1 MDTNKSE
8 KFRGIVIAS
17 KSDHKSGKILD
28 IYTVELGR
36 IKAYVRSAYDLR
48 DNVSRSSFVFTES
61 EFSLS
66 QYKDIF
72 MVNDSKV
79 LYAPKLLDGD
89 LKKIQDFAFLSE
101 LLMTLLNTQEGD
113 DYIYTMIITM
123 LNVMDIYPEKAKLII
138 LAFILKLTYILG
150 YFPRI
155 QTKDEINTYSFNY
168 EDGMIIARD
177 KEYSNK
183 SITIKEINFMN
194 YLLNSKFK
202 DLISIGYEEK
212 YILNLKRLFIN
223 YILYIFDKDEFKTL
237 KVKYWGGKNVFSRF
251 NDESTKLLEGQ
262 RLLSNGALWR
272 WKRRRND
279 ESTHIP

>member
-48 DNVSRSSFVFTES
+48 DSVSRSSFVFTES

-72 MVNDSKV
+72 IVNDSKV

-89 LKKIQDFAFLSE
+89 LNKIQDFAFLSE

-123 LNVMDIYPEKAKLII
+123 LNVMDIYPEKAKIII
-138 LAFILKLTYILG
+138 LAFILKLIYILG

-155 QTKDEINTYSFNY
+155 QIKDEINTYSFNY

-177 KEYSNK
+177 KAYSNK
-183 SITIKEINFMN
+183 SITIKEINFMD

-202 DLISIGYEEK
+202 DLINIDYEEK

>member
-123 LNVMDIYPEKAKLII
+123 LNVMDIYPEKAKIII
-138 LAFILKLTYILG
+138 LAFILKLIYILG

-155 QTKDEINTYSFNY
+155 QIKDEINTYSFNY
-168 EDGMIIARD
+168 EDGMIITRD

-202 DLISIGYEEK
+202 DLISIEYEEN

>member
-66 QYKDIF
+66 QYMDIF

-123 LNVMDIYPEKAKLII
+123 LNVMDIYLEKAKLII
-138 LAFILKLTYILG
+138 LAFILKLIYILG

-155 QTKDEINTYSFNY
+155 QIKDEINTYSFNY

-194 YLLNSKFK
+194 YLLNRKFK
-202 DLISIGYEEK
+202 DLISIEYEEK

-262 RLLSNGALWR
+262 RLLGNGALWR
-272 WKRRRND
+272 WKRRGND

>member
-123 LNVMDIYPEKAKLII
+123 LNVMDIYPEKAKIII
-138 LAFILKLTYILG
+138 LAFILKLIYILG

-155 QTKDEINTYSFNY
+155 EIKDEINTYSFNY

-262 RLLSNGALWR
+262 RLLGNGALWR
-272 WKRRRND
+272 WKRRGND

>member
-61 EFSLS
+61 KFSLS

-101 LLMTLLNTQEGD
+101 LLMTLLNTQEGN

-138 LAFILKLTYILG
+138 LAFILKLIYILG

-272 WKRRRND
+272 WKRRGND

>member
-123 LNVMDIYPEKAKLII
+123 LNVMDIYPEKAKIII
-138 LAFILKLTYILG
+138 LAFILKLIYILG

-155 QTKDEINTYSFNY
+155 QIKDEINTYSFNY
-168 EDGMIIARD
+168 EDGMIIERD

>member
-123 LNVMDIYPEKAKLII
+123 LNVMDIYPEKAKIII
-138 LAFILKLTYILG
+138 LAFILKLIYILG

-155 QTKDEINTYSFNY
+155 QIKDEFNTYSFNY
-168 EDGMIIARD
+168 EDGMIVARD
-177 KEYSNK
+177 KAYSNK
-183 SITIKEINFMN
+183 TLTIKEINFMN

-202 DLISIGYEEK
+202 DLISTEYEEK
-212 YILNLKRLFIN
+212 YIENLKKLFIN

>member
-1 MDTNKSE
+1 MDTNKSQ

-138 LAFILKLTYILG
+138 LAFILKLIYILG

-155 QTKDEINTYSFNY
+155 QIKDEINTYSFNY

-272 WKRRRND
+272 WKRRGND

>member
-1 MDTNKSE
+1 MDINKSE

-101 LLMTLLNTQEGD
+101 LLVTLLNTQEGD

-138 LAFILKLTYILG
+138 LAFILKLIYILG

-155 QTKDEINTYSFNY
+155 QIKDEINTYSFNY

-202 DLISIGYEEK
+202 DLISIEYEEK

-223 YILYIFDKDEFKTL
+223 YIIYIFDKDEFKTL

>member
-138 LAFILKLTYILG
+138 LAFILKLIYILG

-155 QTKDEINTYSFNY
+155 QIKDEINTYSFNY

-202 DLISIGYEEK
+202 DLISIEYEEK

-279 ESTHIP
+279 ESTHFP

>member
-17 KSDHKSGKILD
+17 KNDHKSGKILD

-138 LAFILKLTYILG
+138 LAFILKLIYILG

-155 QTKDEINTYSFNY
+155 QIKDEINTYSFNY

-202 DLISIGYEEK
+202 DLISIEYEEK

>member
-28 IYTVELGR
+28 IYIVELGR

-123 LNVMDIYPEKAKLII
+123 LNVMDIYPEKAKIII
-138 LAFILKLTYILG
+138 LAFILKLIYILG

-272 WKRRRND
+272 WKRRGND

>member
-66 QYKDIF
+66 QFKDIF

-123 LNVMDIYPEKAKLII
+123 LNVMDIYPEKAKIII
-138 LAFILKLTYILG
+138 LAFILKLIYILG

-155 QTKDEINTYSFNY
+155 QIKDEINTYSFNY

>member
-123 LNVMDIYPEKAKLII
+123 LNVMDIYPEKAKIII
-138 LAFILKLTYILG
+138 LAFILKLIYILG

-155 QTKDEINTYSFNY
+155 QIKDEINTYSFNY

-194 YLLNSKFK
+194 YLLNIKFK

-272 WKRRRND
+272 WKRCRND

>member
-101 LLMTLLNTQEGD
+101 LFMTLLNTQEGD

-123 LNVMDIYPEKAKLII
+123 LNVMDIYPEKAELII
-138 LAFILKLTYILG
+138 LAFIMKLIYILG
-150 YFPRI
+150 HFPRI
-155 QTKDEINTYSFNY
+155 QIKDEINTYSFNY

>member
-123 LNVMDIYPEKAKLII
+123 LNIMDIYPEKAKIII
-138 LAFILKLTYILG
+138 LAFILKLIYILG

-155 QTKDEINTYSFNY
+155 QIKDEINTYSFNY

-183 SITIKEINFMN
+183 SIRIKEINFMN

>member
-123 LNVMDIYPEKAKLII
+123 LNVMDIYPEKAEIII
-138 LAFILKLTYILG
+138 LAFILKLIYILG

-155 QTKDEINTYSFNY
+155 QIKDEINTYSFNY

-202 DLISIGYEEK
+202 DLISIEYEEK

>member
-79 LYAPKLLDGD
+79 LYAPKLFDGD

-138 LAFILKLTYILG
+138 LAFILKLIYILG

-155 QTKDEINTYSFNY
+155 QIKDEINTYSFNY

>member
-79 LYAPKLLDGD
+79 LHAPKLLDGD

-138 LAFILKLTYILG
+138 LAFILKLIYILG

-155 QTKDEINTYSFNY
+155 QIKDEINTYSFNY

-202 DLISIGYEEK
+202 DLISIEYEEK
-212 YILNLKRLFIN
+212 YILNLKILFIN

>member
-262 RLLSNGALWR
+262 RLLGNGALWR

>member
-79 LYAPKLLDGD
+79 LYAPKLFDGD

-101 LLMTLLNTQEGD
+101 LLMTLLNIQEGD

-138 LAFILKLTYILG
+138 LAFILKLIYILG

-155 QTKDEINTYSFNY
+155 QIKDEINTYSFNY

>member
-1 MDTNKSE
+1 M
-8 KFRGIVIAS
+8 AW
-17 KSDHKSGKILD
+17 
-28 IYTVELGR
+28 
-36 IKAYVRSAYDLR
+36 
-48 DNVSRSSFVFTES
+48 
-61 EFSLS
+61 LS
-66 QYKDIF
+66 Q
-72 MVNDSKV
+72 
-79 LYAPKLLDGD
+79 
-89 LKKIQDFAFLSE
+89 
-101 LLMTLLNTQEGD
+101 
-113 DYIYTMIITM
+113 
-123 LNVMDIYPEKAKLII
+123 
-138 LAFILKLTYILG
+138 
-150 YFPRI
+150 
-155 QTKDEINTYSFNY
+155 EI
-168 EDGMIIARD
+168 
-177 KEYSNK
+177 EYSNK

-272 WKRRRND
+272 WKRRGND

>member
-8 KFRGIVIAS
+8 KFRGIVIAI

-138 LAFILKLTYILG
+138 LAFILKLIYILG

-155 QTKDEINTYSFNY
+155 QIKDEINTYSFNY

-272 WKRRRND
+272 WKRRGND

>member
-1 MDTNKSE
+1 
-8 KFRGIVIAS
+8 
-17 KSDHKSGKILD
+17 
-28 IYTVELGR
+28 
-36 IKAYVRSAYDLR
+36 
-48 DNVSRSSFVFTES
+48 
-61 EFSLS
+61 
-66 QYKDIF
+66 
-72 MVNDSKV
+72 
-79 LYAPKLLDGD
+79 
-89 LKKIQDFAFLSE
+89 
-101 LLMTLLNTQEGD
+101 MTLLNTQEGD

-138 LAFILKLTYILG
+138 LAFILKLIYILG

-237 KVKYWGGKNVFSRF
+237 KVKY
-251 NDESTKLLEGQ
+251 
-262 RLLSNGALWR
+262 
-272 WKRRRND
+272 
-279 ESTHIP
+279 

>member
-1 MDTNKSE
+1 MDTSKSE

-101 LLMTLLNTQEGD
+101 LFMTLLNTQEGD

-123 LNVMDIYPEKAKLII
+123 LNVMDIYPEKAELII
-138 LAFILKLTYILG
+138 LAFIMKLIYILG
-150 YFPRI
+150 HFPRI
-155 QTKDEINTYSFNY
+155 QIKDEINTYSFNY

-262 RLLSNGALWR
+262 SLLSNGALWR

>member
-123 LNVMDIYPEKAKLII
+123 LNVMDIYPEKAKIII
-138 LAFILKLTYILG
+138 LAFILKLIYILG

-155 QTKDEINTYSFNY
+155 QIEDEINTYSFNY

-194 YLLNSKFK
+194 YLLNIKFK
-202 DLISIGYEEK
+202 DLISIEYEEK

-251 NDESTKLLEGQ
+251 NDESTKLLEWQ

>member
-123 LNVMDIYPEKAKLII
+123 LNVMDIYPEKAKIII
-138 LAFILKLTYILG
+138 LAFILKLIYILG

-202 DLISIGYEEK
+202 DLISIEYEEK
-212 YILNLKRLFIN
+212 YILNLKRLFID

>member
-17 KSDHKSGKILD
+17 KNDHKSGKILD

-66 QYKDIF
+66 QYKYIF
-72 MVNDSKV
+72 MVNDSNV

-138 LAFILKLTYILG
+138 LAFILKLIYILG

-155 QTKDEINTYSFNY
+155 QIKDEINTYSFNY

>member
-123 LNVMDIYPEKAKLII
+123 LNVMDIYPEKAKIII
-138 LAFILKLTYILG
+138 LAFILKLIYILG

-155 QTKDEINTYSFNY
+155 QIKDEINTYSFNY

-223 YILYIFDKDEFKTL
+223 YIIYIFDKDEFKTL

>member
-36 IKAYVRSAYDLR
+36 IKVYVRSAYDLR

-113 DYIYTMIITM
+113 DYIYTMMITM
-123 LNVMDIYPEKAKLII
+123 LNVMDIYPEKAKIII
-138 LAFILKLTYILG
+138 LAFILKLIYILG

-155 QTKDEINTYSFNY
+155 QIKDEINTYSFNY

>member
-123 LNVMDIYPEKAKLII
+123 LNVMDIYPEKAEIII
-138 LAFILKLTYILG
+138 LAFILKLIYILG

-155 QTKDEINTYSFNY
+155 QIKDEINTYSFNY

>member
-72 MVNDSKV
+72 MVNDSNV

-123 LNVMDIYPEKAKLII
+123 LNVMDIYPEKAKIII
-138 LAFILKLTYILG
+138 LAFILKLIYILG

-155 QTKDEINTYSFNY
+155 QIKDEINTYSFNY

-223 YILYIFDKDEFKTL
+223 YIIYIFDKDEFKTL
-237 KVKYWGGKNVFSRF
+237 KVKYWGGQNVFSRF

>member
-123 LNVMDIYPEKAKLII
+123 LNVMDIYPEKAKTII
-138 LAFILKLTYILG
+138 LAFILKLIYILG

-168 EDGMIIARD
+168 EDGMIIERD

>member
-8 KFRGIVIAS
+8 KFRGIVVAS

-123 LNVMDIYPEKAKLII
+123 LNVMDIYPEKAKIII
-138 LAFILKLTYILG
+138 LAFILKLIYILG

-194 YLLNSKFK
+194 YLLNCKFK
-202 DLISIGYEEK
+202 DLISIEYEEK

>member
-123 LNVMDIYPEKAKLII
+123 LNVMDIYPEKAELII
-138 LAFILKLTYILG
+138 LAFIMKLIYILG

-155 QTKDEINTYSFNY
+155 QIKDKLSNYSFNY

-202 DLISIGYEEK
+202 DLISIEYEEK
-212 YILNLKRLFIN
+212 YIFNLKRLFIN

-272 WKRRRND
+272 WKRRGND